1 MTLLYKNDFIE
12 ILREKN
18 QFYINSLS
26 KGYSME
32 MFNEVLKS
40 FPMIKVTSFMTIRNV
55 IYNAP
60 RGPEPFGEERERI
73 SLKVSDDKLKAYM
86 TLYVYDE
93 ELKAENRL
101 ELVKEIL
108 SALTKEG
115 IVFGIN
121 TKLLAGPLESGV
133 EYVIAEGIPP
143 VNGTDAEV
151 KMYEIAE
158 LRPKVIDENN
168 VNHYELNLI
177 NHVKAGDWLGE
188 RKDPTPGTPGKSVTG
203 KVIPAIPGRNIP
215 LLYDRKSVKEIYENG
230 VTTLISRKN
239 GAVYYRGD
247 TIGVYDYLEIKGDID
262 FSTGNIDFDGYM
274 SVKGTVEDNFSV
286 IASNDIEIL
295 GEYGIGAAD
304 KISSREGNIY
314 IKGGIAG
321 RNKAVVRCKKNLY
334 VKFLSDITVECE
346 GNVYVGFY
354 CMNSNVR
361 AKQLIVESP
370 KGRIIGGKIDVDI
383 KVSAAEIGNKSE
395 SRTFIKV
402 RGFDRNEL
410 KLELDRTMQEL
421 EENKKEIVRIRQSL
435 QVYSNVGTSNL
446 TKEQFEEYEDLK
458 NSYAERKDMIKELE
472 FKCKSINEYLK
483 TPGEGAV
490 IAKTRIYPKVR
501 IEIKNRKEE
510 VTQSSPMITYY
521 YKDNEIKTM

>member
-1 MTLLYKNDFIE
+1 MTLLYKNDYIA
-12 ILREKN
+12 ILREESK
-18 QFYINSLS
+18 FYISSLS

-55 IYNAP
+55 IHNAP

-115 IVFGIN
+115 IVYGIN
-121 TKLLAGPLESGV
+121 TKLLAGPLKSGV

-143 VNGTDAEV
+143 VNGTDAEI
-151 KMYEIAE
+151 KMYELAE
-158 LRPKVIDENN
+158 LKPQVVDENN

-177 NHVKAGDWLGE
+177 NHVMAGDWLGE

-239 GAVYYRGD
+239 GAVYYKGD
-247 TIGVYDYLEIKGDID
+247 SIGVYDYLEIKGDID
-262 FSTGNIDFDGYM
+262 FSTGNINFDGYM

-286 IASNDIEIL
+286 VASNDIEIL
-295 GEYGIGAAD
+295 GEYGVGAAD

-321 RNKAVVRCKKNLY
+321 KNKAVVRCKKNLY

-370 KGRIIGGKIDVDI
+370 RGRIIGGKIDVDV
-383 KVSAAEIGNKSE
+383 KVSAAEIGNRSE
-395 SRTFIKV
+395 SRTYIRV

-410 KLELDRTMQEL
+410 KMELDRTMQEL
-421 EENKKEIVRIRQSL
+421 EENKKEIIRIRQHL
-435 QVYSNVGTSNL
+435 LVYSNVGVSNL
-446 TKEQFEEYEDLK
+446 SKEQMDSYEELR
-458 NSYAERKDMIKELE
+458 NSYAERKEMIKELE
-472 FKCKSINEYLK
+472 FKCKSINEYLR

-490 IAKTRIYPKVR
+490 IAETRIYPKVR
-501 IEIKNRKEE
+501 IEIKNLCEE
-510 VTQSSPMITYY
+510 VSQPASMVTYY
-521 YKDNEIKTM
+521 YKDREIKTM

>member
-1 MTLLYKNDFIE
+1 MALLYRNDYLE
-12 ILREKN
+12 ILREENK
-18 QFYINSLS
+18 FYIRSLR
-26 KGYSME
+26 KGYSLE
-32 MFNEVLKS
+32 MFNEILKS
-40 FPMIKVTSFMTIRNV
+40 FPMIKVTSFMTIKNA

-73 SLKVSDDKLKAYM
+73 ILKVTDDKLKAYM

-101 ELVKEIL
+101 ELVKEIF

-121 TKLLAGPLESGV
+121 TKVLAGTLKSGV
-133 EYVIAEGIPP
+133 EYLIAEGIPP

-151 KMYEIAE
+151 RMYELAE
-158 LRPKVIDENN
+158 LRPQVIDENN

-177 NHVKAGDWLGE
+177 NHVKVGDWLGE

-215 LLYDRKSVKEIYENG
+215 LFYDRKSVKEIYENG
-230 VTTLISRKN
+230 VTTLISKKN
-239 GAVYYRGD
+239 GAVYYKGD
-247 TIGVYDYLEIKGDID
+247 SIGVYDYLEIKGDID

-286 IASNDIEIL
+286 VASNDIEIL
-295 GEYGIGAAD
+295 GEYGVGAAD

-314 IKGGIAG
+314 IRGGIAG

-354 CMNSNVR
+354 CLNSNVR
-361 AKQLIVESP
+361 AKQLIIESP
-370 KGRIIGGKIDVDI
+370 KGKIIGGKIDADI

-402 RGFDRNEL
+402 RGFNRNEL
-410 KLELDRTMQEL
+410 KLELDRTMKEL
-421 EENKKEIVRIRQSL
+421 EENKKEIIRIRQHL
-435 QVYSNVGTSNL
+435 QVYSNAGTSNL
-446 TKEQFEEYEDLK
+446 SKEHIDNYENLK
-458 NSYAERKDMIKELE
+458 NSYAQRKEIIKELE
-472 FKCKSINEYLK
+472 YKCKSLNEYLK
-483 TPGEGAV
+483 TPGEGSV

-501 IEIKNRKEE
+501 IEIKNLCEE
-510 VTQSSPMITYY
+510 VSQAVPMVTYY